1 MVFLPLILINIR
13 LFIWYMSHVFILEDL
28 ENTEKQK
35 SHLLMSPRDADKIL
49 ALSFWILC
57 VLVYVYVR
65 VCFILQNC

>member
-1 MVFLPLILINIR
+1 
-13 LFIWYMSHVFILEDL
+13 MSHVFILEDL